1 MFFALFQERYWRSL
15 RKYDWNGFEN
25 YRVVYSHTFTLLKCS
40 SVVIVY
46 KTIIQTITHLCS
58 SSKSITNSECTSE
71 YWKKR
76 WRQRRNGYY
85 EISAR
90 MFWDDAHDDD
100 GTLYLVRVKYTNSNR
115 QFRMTLARVLT
126 SIYSF
131 SLFRVFFFSRIASA
145 AGCWAC
151 SERCSG
157 ECVGSKS
164 IQLWI
169 VYKLFEIGVKT
180 RQHWFWFPSV
190 FRSVLRAE
198 VIHDNVQC
206 NMFEAVV
213 RNVAVFDTDFLYNCI
228 FSIC

>member
-1 MFFALFQERYWRSL
+1 MHIWVLEKKMKAKTERLLWNICTHVLGWRA
-15 RKYDWNGFEN
+15 RWWWH
-25 YRVVYSHTFTLLKCS
+25 VVSCS
-40 SVVIVY
+40 SQIHQQQPPIPNDFGTCFDINLFIFPV
-46 KTIIQTITHLCS
+46 S
-58 SSKSITNSECTSE
+58 S
-71 YWKKR
+71 
-76 WRQRRNGYY
+76 
-85 EISAR
+85 
-90 MFWDDAHDDD
+90 
-100 GTLYLVRVKYTNSNR
+100 
-115 QFRMTLARVLT
+115 
-126 SIYSF
+126 
-131 SLFRVFFFSRIASA
+131 FFFSRIASA